1 MSLLDEN
8 GQTSRAISAHTY
20 IQNIRSKIE
29 TLIKSSLKYYD
40 SPMATQE
47 HPELDD
53 SVLLEPEDHGNL
65 SFVHWD
71 AKWIISLGLLLQKAF
86 QESI

>member
-8 GQTSRAISAHTY
+8 GHTSRAISAHTY

-40 SPMATQE
+40 S

-53 SVLLEPEDHGNL
+53 SVLLEPEDHGIYRML
-65 SFVHWD
+65 IGS
-71 AKWIISLGLLLQKAF
+71 AQWIISLGLLIQKAF
-86 QESI
+86 KVLSVKCFL